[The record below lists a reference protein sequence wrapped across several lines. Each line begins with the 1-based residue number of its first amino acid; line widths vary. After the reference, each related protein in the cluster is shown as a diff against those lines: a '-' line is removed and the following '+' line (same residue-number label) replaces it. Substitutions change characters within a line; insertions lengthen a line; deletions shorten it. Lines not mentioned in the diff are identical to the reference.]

1 MSELDK
7 YFEKFRKNI
16 IGYNQKYITP
26 FGEKKLIYADW
37 VASGRLYK
45 PIEDKITKEFGPFV
59 ANTHTETSETGMLM
73 TNSYHYAQN
82 IIKNHVNAD
91 KNDVLISVGFGMT
104 SAINKFQRILGI
116 KHCGHENKFCKS
128 NDDKPVVFVTHMEH
142 HSNHT

>member
-7 YFEKFRKNI
+7 YFSRFRENT
-16 IGYNQKYITP
+16 IGYNFEYNTP
-26 FGEKKLIYADW
+26 FGNKKLIYADW

-45 PIEDKITKEFGPFV
+45 PIEDKIANDFGPFV

-82 IIKNHVNAD
+82 IIKKHVNAD

-104 SAINKFQRILGI
+104 AAINKFQRILGI
-116 KHCGHENKFCKS
+116 KYCGQENKYCKS
-128 NDDKPVVFVTHMEH
+128 NKDKPVEKIEQIQRP
-142 HSNHT
+142 